1 MESDGISNIYIDH
14 LMQQISLS
22 FRGTFSLESI
32 PTFEEETFSLIVNLS
47 KVDEKRSHF
56 IALFV
61 LENKIWYF
69 DSFGTL
75 QINTIIEKYLK
86 KYRKTI
92 LYTKTLIQHPLS
104 SHCGFFCIS
113 FILCIENKVPSKI
126 FFKMFHKDKLYIND
140 HICIEI
146 INFFIKHMY
155 LRK

>member
-1 MESDGISNIYIDH
+1 MEADGISNIYFDQ
-14 LMQQISLS
+14 LMKIISLS
-22 FRGTFSLESI
+22 FRGKFSLDNI
-32 PTFEEETFSLIVNLS
+32 LTFEEETFSLIVNLS
-47 KVDEKRSHF
+47 KVGEKGSHF

-61 LENKIWYF
+61 LESKIWYF

-113 FILCIENKVPSKI
+113 FILCLENKIPPKI
-126 FFKMFHKDKLYIND
+126 FLKMLHKDKLYIND
-140 HICIEI
+140 YICIAI
-146 INFFIKHMY
+146 INFYIKYMY